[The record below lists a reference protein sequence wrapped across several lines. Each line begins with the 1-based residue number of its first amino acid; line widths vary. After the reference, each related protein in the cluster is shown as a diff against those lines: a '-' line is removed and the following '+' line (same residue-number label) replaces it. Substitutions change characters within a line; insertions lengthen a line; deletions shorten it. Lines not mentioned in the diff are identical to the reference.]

1 MYLTHQSDPRR
12 QVGGIAFVVLLH
24 VGIVYALLN
33 GLGHRVVEVL
43 RLPLQTQV
51 IKEAPP
57 PPPEVKRAPPP
68 KLAPPPPPYIP
79 PPEVRIQTTAPSQ
92 NAIAAVTSAKP
103 VEPPPAPP
111 PPQVAREPVRALP
124 VMDRASYHEPEYPA
138 TSRRLEEAG
147 SVLLQL
153 LVDVDGTVAESKV
166 AQSSGFPRLDEAAR
180 LALSKCRFKPGT
192 VDGKPERVWLPYKYT
207 WRLN

>member
-1 MYLTHQSDPRR
+1 
-12 QVGGIAFVVLLH
+12 
-24 VGIVYALLN
+24 
-33 GLGHRVVEVL
+33 
-43 RLPLQTQV
+43 
-51 IKEAPP
+51 
-57 PPPEVKRAPPP
+57 VKRPPPP

-79 PPEVRIQTTAPSQ
+79 PPEVRIQSTAPAQ
-92 NAIAAVTSAKP
+92 NVITAVTNAKP
-103 VEPPPAPP
+103 VETPPPPP
-111 PPQVAREPVRALP
+111 PPQVVHEPVRVLP
-124 VMDRASYHEPEYPA
+124 VLDRASYREPEYPA
-138 TSRRLEEAG
+138 TSRRLEETG

-180 LALSKCRFKPGT
+180 TALSKCRFKPGT